1 MPAVRLLF
9 VCLIG
14 IGVLAAF
21 RLAAWPLVRVAL
33 PALARTTQPTDLPS
47 RQVGV
52 ESLAA
57 VVVERDPF
65 RVSRRP
71 AAVQYDPIRAD
82 EQMAPPAPKPALQLE
97 GIVWEGG
104 HDPIAVVEG
113 LPGTD
118 GPRVVR
124 VGDVVAGLHVQRIA
138 RDYVRIEGVDTTWVL
153 KVRGS

>member
-1 MPAVRLLF
+1 MSALRLLL
-9 VCLIG
+9 VCLLS
-14 IGVLAAF
+14 IGVVAAF
-21 RLAAWPLVRVAL
+21 RIAAWPLVQVAL
-33 PALARTTQPTDLPS
+33 PASARTPQPANHPS
-47 RQVGV
+47 QQVRV

-65 RVSRRP
+65 RISRRP
-71 AAVQYDPIRAD
+71 ATVQYDPLRID
-82 EQMAPPAPKPALQLE
+82 EQIAPPAPKPALQLA